1 MALIIVI
8 YFYLVAKMTTIFL
21 CHVCYSSFTT
31 SSTAYLKCLSSWRSW
46 KGSLHGTTYWVC
58 CSGES
63 SLVCKLCHSLHGF
76 KKQSPCARFEKL
88 AILFKP
94 LGWNIVS

>member
-1 MALIIVI
+1 MEQPIGFV
-8 YFYLVAKMTTIFL
+8 V
-21 CHVCYSSFTT
+21 
-31 SSTAYLKCLSSWRSW
+31 R
-46 KGSLHGTTYWVC
+46 
-58 CSGES
+58 GES

-94 LGWNIVS
+94 LG